1 MIVIACD
8 SYKGCLTSK
17 EVNEAMALGV
27 KSEERRVKNPNA
39 SPEIITLEMSD
50 GGEGML
56 DAFLSAMGGERVT
69 IPAHDAL
76 MRWIEADYGIIR
88 ISAEVGISS
97 FAPGDEVAI
106 IEIAQTVGLA
116 LIEPE
121 QRNPMKATSWG
132 VGEQVMHAYRRG
144 IRKFIVGLGG
154 SATSDSGIGMLK
166 AMGDDWKKIRK
177 DCTFVLASDVTNPL
191 CGQQGAAH
199 VFAPQKGADAAMVE
213 MLDKRAEKFA
223 EVSARHFGYDKS
235 DTPGA
240 GAAGGLGYA
249 FLQYFNAE
257 FRAGADLLLDIV
269 GFDHILADAD
279 LVITGEGHS
288 DEQTLMGKLPQ
299 RILERAKRQDVRCW
313 LVSGGVG
320 DGQKLLDAGFDK
332 VIAVT
337 PEDMSL
343 QEAMKPEV
351 ARKNLSMKLATISSL
366 YV

>member
-1 MIVIACD
+1 MKKIIIACD

-17 EVNEAMALGV
+17 EVNEVMALGV
-27 KSEERRVKNPNA
+27 KKQSLATEGNVNSNA
-39 SPEIITLEMSD
+39 PETITLEMSD

-56 DAFLSAMGGERVT
+56 DAFLSAMGGERVMMH
-69 IPAHDAL
+69 AHDAL
-76 MRWIEADYGIIR
+76 MRWIDAAYGIVKIKKNDDV
-88 ISAEVGISS
+88 AGFQE
-97 FAPGDEVAI
+97 GDEVAI
-106 IEIAQTVGLA
+106 IEIAQAAGLA

-132 VGEQVMHAYRRG
+132 VGEMVINAYRRG

-154 SATSDSGIGMLK
+154 SATSDCGIGMLK

-199 VFAPQKGADAAMVE
+199 VFAPQKGADAKMVE

-223 EVSARHFGYDKS
+223 EVSAKHFGYDKS
-235 DTPGA
+235 QTPGA

-249 FLQYFNAE
+249 FLQYFAAE
-257 FRAGADLLLDIV
+257 FQPGAELLLQAV
-269 GFDHILADAD
+269 GFDELLKDAD

-288 DEQTLMGKLPQ
+288 DKQTLMGKLPL
-299 RILERAKRQDVRCW
+299 RILEHSKGKNVW
-313 LVSGGVG
+313 LMSGGIS
-320 DGQKLLDAGFDK
+320 DEQALLDAGFDR

-337 PEDMSL
+337 PKSMPLE
-343 QEAMKPEV
+343 EAMKPEV
-351 ARKNLSMKLATISSL
+351 AKENIVKAINCLDI
-366 YV
+366 